1 MGHLLFAVTLLAALG
16 SGLVAGIFFAFSAFV
31 MAALRRLPVE
41 GGIASMQSINL
52 TVLNP
57 LFFTVFFGTA
67 VLPLVLGIAA
77 LLRWSEPGAFY
88 LFAAS
93 LLYLF
98 GTIFVTMA
106 FNVPLNNRLAAI
118 KPGSAEGASL
128 WTLYLSSWTAWN
140 HVRTAASLAACALFI
155 MALA

>member
-1 MGHLLFAVTLLAALG
+1 MDHLLFALTLLAALG
-16 SGLVAGIFFAFSAFV
+16 SGLVAGIFFAFSTFV
-31 MAALRRLPVE
+31 MAALRRLPAA
-41 GGIASMQSINL
+41 GGIAAMQSINL

-57 LFFTVFFGTA
+57 LFFAVFFGTA
-67 VLPLVLGIAA
+67 GLSLVLAIAA
-77 LLRWSEPGAFY
+77 LLRWSEPGALY
-88 LFAAS
+88 LFAGS

-128 WTLYLSSWTAWN
+128 WTPGITYG
-140 HVRTAASLAACALFI
+140 RRRP
-155 MALA
+155 

>member
-1 MGHLLFAVTLLAALG
+1 MEGLLFALTLLAALG

-31 MAALRRLPVE
+31 MAALHRLPAE
-41 GGIASMQSINL
+41 GGIAAMQSINV

-57 LFFTVFFGTA
+57 LFFAVFFGTA
-67 VLPLVLGIAA
+67 ALSLVLAIPA

-88 LFAAS
+88 VFAGS
-93 LLYLF
+93 LLYLL

-128 WTLYLSSWTAWN
+128 WTHYLSSWTAWN
-140 HVRTAASLAACALFI
+140 HVRTAASLAASALFI